1 MEIIMT
7 DEKKNFYRAVATLVI
22 PLALQNL
29 INVGVS
35 AADVF
40 MLGLVGEKE
49 LAGCSLAGQVQYIMT
64 LIFFGLSSGAS
75 VLIAQYWGK
84 GDIKAIERI
93 LGISVKIGLCV
104 SIVFTAVTYAF
115 PWQLMGLLTNDPEVM
130 AQGVM
135 YMRIVC
141 LSYVISSMTM
151 VYLNTMRSIERV
163 VISTGTYLV
172 SLMVNVVLNAVFI
185 FGLFN
190 VPAMGIQGAA
200 LATVIAR
207 ITEFVIVIV
216 YDRRFNPIFR
226 FNLSFFKTDSL
237 LFKDYIRFSLPV
249 VCNELMWGSG
259 CAVITAIIGHLG
271 SSMTAANSAAQ
282 VARQLAVVLSL
293 GIANATAIMIG
304 KVIGEGKM
312 ELAREY
318 GSRFVKLGLIF
329 GAVGTIVILIT
340 RPILLATMSLTAT
353 AENYLSLMMF
363 VMSYFVFFQSYNT
376 LLVVGVFRAGG
387 DTKFGLFLDVGF
399 MWCIAIA
406 AGAIAA
412 FVFDAPPML
421 VYVLLLSDEVIKVP
435 FSTLRYKQKK
445 WLNNVT
451 R

>member
-1 MEIIMT
+1 MRQ
-7 DEKKNFYRAVATLVI
+7 DLKGFYRAVATLVI

-40 MLGLVGEKE
+40 MLGMVGEKA
-49 LAGCSLAGQVQYIMT
+49 LAASSLAGQVQYIMT

-84 GDIKAIERI
+84 GNLDAIKKV
-93 LGISVKIGLCV
+93 LGISVKIGLVV
-104 SIVFTAVTYAF
+104 SVLFTVVTYAF
-115 PWQLMGLLTNDPEVM
+115 PWQLMHLLTNDEEVM
-130 AQGVM
+130 ALGVK

-141 LSYVISSMTM
+141 WSYVISSMTM

-163 VISTGTYLV
+163 VISMGTYLV
-172 SLMVNVVLNAVFI
+172 SLIVNIVFNAIFI
-185 FGLFN
+185 FGLCGL
-190 VPAMGIQGAA
+190 PAMGIVGAA
-200 LATVIAR
+200 CATLLARVV
-207 ITEFVIVIV
+207 EFVIVVV
-216 YDRRFNPIFR
+216 YDRKFNPVCRFR
-226 FNLSFFKTDSL
+226 FSFFKKDEL
-237 LFKDYIRFSLPV
+237 LFKDYVKFSVPV

-282 VARQLAVVLSL
+282 VARQLAVVLAL

-318 GSRFVKLGLIF
+318 GTRFVRLSLIV
-329 GAVGTIVILIT
+329 GAIGSMVILIV
-340 RPILLATMSLTAT
+340 RPVLLTVMSLTPEAS
-353 AENYLSLMMF
+353 EYLSLMMF
-363 VMSYFVFFQSYNT
+363 VMTYFVFFQSYNT
-376 LLVVGVFRAGG
+376 VLVVGIFRAGG
-387 DTKFGLFLDVGF
+387 DTKFGLLIDVGF
-399 MWCIAIA
+399 MWGFSIT

-412 FVFDAPPML
+412 FVLKVPPML
-421 VYVLLLSDEVIKVP
+421 VYVLLLSDEVLKVP
-435 FSTLRYKQKK
+435 FSTLRYKQRR

>member
-1 MEIIMT
+1 MRQ
-7 DEKKNFYRAVATLVI
+7 DLKGFYRAVATLVI

-40 MLGLVGEKE
+40 MLGMVGEKA
-49 LAGCSLAGQVQYIMT
+49 LAASSLAGQVQYIMT

-84 GDIKAIERI
+84 GNLDAIKKV
-93 LGISVKIGLCV
+93 LGISVKIGLVV
-104 SIVFTAVTYAF
+104 SVLFTVVTYAF
-115 PWQLMGLLTNDPEVM
+115 PWQLMHLLTNDEEVM
-130 AQGVM
+130 ALGVK

-141 LSYVISSMTM
+141 WSYVISSMTM

-163 VISTGTYLV
+163 VISMGTYLV
-172 SLMVNVVLNAVFI
+172 SLIVNIVFNAIFI
-185 FGLFN
+185 FGLCGL
-190 VPAMGIQGAA
+190 PAMGIVGAA
-200 LATVIAR
+200 CATLLARVV
-207 ITEFVIVIV
+207 EFVIVVV
-216 YDRRFNPIFR
+216 YDRKFNQVFR
-226 FNLSFFKTDSL
+226 FSFSFFKKDEL
-237 LFKDYIRFSLPV
+237 LFKDYVKFSVPV

-282 VARQLAVVLSL
+282 VARQLAVVLAL

-318 GSRFVKLGLIF
+318 GTRFVRLSLIV
-329 GAVGTIVILIT
+329 GAIGSMVILIV
-340 RPILLATMSLTAT
+340 RPVLLAVMSLTPEAS
-353 AENYLSLMMF
+353 EYLSLMMF
-363 VMSYFVFFQSYNT
+363 VMTYFVFFQSYNT
-376 LLVVGVFRAGG
+376 VLVVGIFRAGG
-387 DTKFGLFLDVGF
+387 DTKFGLLIDVGF
-399 MWCIAIA
+399 MWGFSIT

-412 FVFDAPPML
+412 FVLKVPPML
-421 VYVLLLSDEVIKVP
+421 VYILLLSDEVLKVP
-435 FSTLRYKQKK
+435 FSTLRYKQRR

>member
-1 MEIIMT
+1 MRQ
-7 DEKKNFYRAVATLVI
+7 DLKGFYRAVATLVI

-40 MLGLVGEKE
+40 MLGMVGEKA
-49 LAGCSLAGQVQYIMT
+49 LAASSLAGQVQYIMT

-84 GDIKAIERI
+84 GNLDAIKKV
-93 LGISVKIGLCV
+93 LGISVKIGLVV
-104 SIVFTAVTYAF
+104 SVLFTVVTYAF
-115 PWQLMGLLTNDPEVM
+115 PWQLMHLLTNDEEVM
-130 AQGVM
+130 ALGVK

-141 LSYVISSMTM
+141 WSYVISSMTM

-163 VISTGTYLV
+163 VISMGTYLV
-172 SLMVNVVLNAVFI
+172 SLIVNIVFNAIFI
-185 FGLFN
+185 FGLCGL
-190 VPAMGIQGAA
+190 PAMGIVGAA
-200 LATVIAR
+200 CATLFAR
-207 ITEFVIVIV
+207 VVEFVIVVV
-216 YDRRFNPIFR
+216 YDRKFNPVFR
-226 FNLSFFKTDSL
+226 FSFSFFKKDEL
-237 LFKDYIRFSLPV
+237 LFKDYVKFSVPV

-282 VARQLAVVLSL
+282 VARQLAVVLAL

-318 GSRFVKLGLIF
+318 GTRFVRLSLIV
-329 GAVGTIVILIT
+329 GAIGSMVILIV
-340 RPILLATMSLTAT
+340 RPVLLAVMSLTPEAS
-353 AENYLSLMMF
+353 EYLSLMMF
-363 VMSYFVFFQSYNT
+363 VMTYFVFFQSYNT
-376 LLVVGVFRAGG
+376 VLVVGIFRAGG
-387 DTKFGLFLDVGF
+387 DTKFGLLIDVGF
-399 MWCIAIA
+399 MWGFSIT

-412 FVFDAPPML
+412 FVLKVPPML
-421 VYVLLLSDEVIKVP
+421 VYILLLSDEVLKVP
-435 FSTLRYKQKK
+435 FSTLRYKQRR

>member
-1 MEIIMT
+1 MRQ
-7 DEKKNFYRAVATLVI
+7 DLKGFYRAVATLVI

-40 MLGLVGEKE
+40 MLGMVGEKA
-49 LAGCSLAGQVQYIMT
+49 LAASSLAGQVQYIMT

-84 GDIKAIERI
+84 GNLDAIKKV
-93 LGISVKIGLCV
+93 LGISVKIGLVV
-104 SIVFTAVTYAF
+104 SVLFTVVTYAF
-115 PWQLMGLLTNDPEVM
+115 PWQLMHLLTNDEEVM
-130 AQGVM
+130 ALGVK

-141 LSYVISSMTM
+141 WSYVISSMTM

-163 VISTGTYLV
+163 VISMGTYLV
-172 SLMVNVVLNAVFI
+172 SLIVNIIFNAIFI
-185 FGLFN
+185 FGLCGL
-190 VPAMGIQGAA
+190 PAMGIVGAA
-200 LATVIAR
+200 CATFLARVV
-207 ITEFVIVIV
+207 EFIIVVV
-216 YDRRFNPIFR
+216 YDRRFNPVFR
-226 FNLSFFKTDSL
+226 FSFSFFKKDDL
-237 LFKDYIRFSLPV
+237 LFKDYVKFSVPV

-282 VARQLAVVLSL
+282 VARQLAVVLAL

-318 GSRFVKLGLIF
+318 GTRFVRLSLIV
-329 GAVGTIVILIT
+329 GAIGSIVILIV
-340 RPILLATMSLTAT
+340 RPVLLTVMSLTPEAS
-353 AENYLSLMMF
+353 EYLSLMMF
-363 VMSYFVFFQSYNT
+363 VMTYFVFFQSYNT
-376 LLVVGVFRAGG
+376 VLVVGIFRAGG
-387 DTKFGLFLDVGF
+387 DTKFGLLIDVGF
-399 MWCIAIA
+399 MWGFSII

-412 FVFDAPPML
+412 FVLKVPPML
-421 VYVLLLSDEVIKVP
+421 VYVLLLSDEVLKVP
-435 FSTLRYKQKK
+435 FSTLRYKQRR

>member
-1 MEIIMT
+1 MRQ
-7 DEKKNFYRAVATLVI
+7 DLKGFYRAVATLVI

-40 MLGLVGEKE
+40 MLGMVGEKA
-49 LAGCSLAGQVQYIMT
+49 LAASSLAGQVQYIMT

-84 GDIKAIERI
+84 GNLDAIKKV
-93 LGISVKIGLCV
+93 LGISVKIGLVV
-104 SIVFTAVTYAF
+104 SVLFTVVTYAF
-115 PWQLMGLLTNDPEVM
+115 PWQLMHLLTNDEEVM
-130 AQGVM
+130 ALGVK

-141 LSYVISSMTM
+141 WSYVISSMTM

-163 VISTGTYLV
+163 VISMGTYLV
-172 SLMVNVVLNAVFI
+172 SLIVNIVFNAIFI
-185 FGLFN
+185 FGLCGL
-190 VPAMGIQGAA
+190 PAMGIIGAA
-200 LATVIAR
+200 CATLLARVV
-207 ITEFVIVIV
+207 EFVIVVV
-216 YDRRFNPIFR
+216 YDRKFNQVFR
-226 FNLSFFKTDSL
+226 FSFSFFKKDEL
-237 LFKDYIRFSLPV
+237 LFKDYVKFSVPV

-282 VARQLAVVLSL
+282 VARQLAVVLAL

-318 GSRFVKLGLIF
+318 GTRFVRLSLIV
-329 GAVGTIVILIT
+329 GAIGSMVILIV
-340 RPILLATMSLTAT
+340 RPVLLTVMSLTPEAS
-353 AENYLSLMMF
+353 EYLSLMMF
-363 VMSYFVFFQSYNT
+363 VMTYFVFFQSYNT
-376 LLVVGVFRAGG
+376 VLVVGIFRAGG
-387 DTKFGLFLDVGF
+387 DTKFGLLIDVGF
-399 MWCIAIA
+399 MWGFSIT

-412 FVFDAPPML
+412 FVMKVPPML
-421 VYVLLLSDEVIKVP
+421 VYVLLLSDEVLKVP
-435 FSTLRYKQKK
+435 FSTLRYKQRR

>member
-1 MEIIMT
+1 MRQ
-7 DEKKNFYRAVATLVI
+7 DLKGFYRAVATLVI

-40 MLGLVGEKE
+40 MLGMVGEKA
-49 LAGCSLAGQVQYIMT
+49 LAASSLAGQVQYIMT

-84 GDIKAIERI
+84 GNLDAIKKV
-93 LGISVKIGLCV
+93 LGISVKIGLVV
-104 SIVFTAVTYAF
+104 SVLFTVVTYAF
-115 PWQLMGLLTNDPEVM
+115 PWQLMHLLTNDEEVM
-130 AQGVM
+130 ALGVK

-141 LSYVISSMTM
+141 WSYVISSMTM

-163 VISTGTYLV
+163 VISMGTYLV
-172 SLMVNVVLNAVFI
+172 SLIVNIVFNAIFI
-185 FGLFN
+185 FGLCGL
-190 VPAMGIQGAA
+190 PAMGIVGAA
-200 LATVIAR
+200 CATLLARVV
-207 ITEFVIVIV
+207 EFVIVVV
-216 YDRRFNPIFR
+216 YDRKFNSVFR
-226 FNLSFFKTDSL
+226 FSFSFFKKDEL
-237 LFKDYIRFSLPV
+237 LFKDYVKFSVPV

-282 VARQLAVVLSL
+282 VARQLAVVLAL

-318 GSRFVKLGLIF
+318 GTRFVRLSLIV
-329 GAVGTIVILIT
+329 GAIGSMVILIV
-340 RPILLATMSLTAT
+340 RPVLLAVMSLTPEAS
-353 AENYLSLMMF
+353 EYLSLMMF
-363 VMSYFVFFQSYNT
+363 VMTYFVFFQSYNT
-376 LLVVGVFRAGG
+376 VLVVGIFRAGG
-387 DTKFGLFLDVGF
+387 DTKFGLLIDVGF
-399 MWCIAIA
+399 MWGFSIT

-412 FVFDAPPML
+412 FVLKVPPML
-421 VYVLLLSDEVIKVP
+421 VYVLLLSDEVLKVP
-435 FSTLRYKQKK
+435 FSTLRYKQRR

>member
-1 MEIIMT
+1 MRQ
-7 DEKKNFYRAVATLVI
+7 DLKGFYRAVATLVI

-40 MLGLVGEKE
+40 MLGMVGEKA
-49 LAGCSLAGQVQYIMT
+49 LAASSLAGQVQYIMT

-84 GDIKAIERI
+84 GNLDAIKKV
-93 LGISVKIGLCV
+93 LGISVKIGLVV
-104 SIVFTAVTYAF
+104 SVLFTVVTYAF
-115 PWQLMGLLTNDPEVM
+115 PWQLMHLLTNDEEVM
-130 AQGVM
+130 ALGVK

-141 LSYVISSMTM
+141 WSYVISSMTM

-163 VISTGTYLV
+163 VISMGTYLV
-172 SLMVNVVLNAVFI
+172 SLIVNIVFNAIFI
-185 FGLFN
+185 FGLCGL
-190 VPAMGIQGAA
+190 PAMGIVGAA
-200 LATVIAR
+200 CATLLARVV
-207 ITEFVIVIV
+207 EFVIVVV
-216 YDRRFNPIFR
+216 YDRKLNPVFR
-226 FNLSFFKTDSL
+226 FSFSFFKKDEL
-237 LFKDYIRFSLPV
+237 LFKDYVKFSVPV

-282 VARQLAVVLSL
+282 VARQLAVVLAL

-318 GSRFVKLGLIF
+318 GTRFVRLSLIV
-329 GAVGTIVILIT
+329 GAIGSMVILIV
-340 RPILLATMSLTAT
+340 RPVLLAVMSLTPEAS
-353 AENYLSLMMF
+353 EYLSLMMF
-363 VMSYFVFFQSYNT
+363 VMTYFVFFQSYNT
-376 LLVVGVFRAGG
+376 VLVVGIFRAGG
-387 DTKFGLFLDVGF
+387 DTKFGLLIDVGF
-399 MWCIAIA
+399 MWGFSIT

-412 FVFDAPPML
+412 FVLKVPPML
-421 VYVLLLSDEVIKVP
+421 VYVLLLSDEVLKVP
-435 FSTLRYKQKK
+435 FSTLRYKQRR

>member
-1 MEIIMT
+1 MT

>member
-1 MEIIMT
+1 MRQ
-7 DEKKNFYRAVATLVI
+7 DLKGFYRAVATLVI

-40 MLGLVGEKE
+40 MLGMVGEKA
-49 LAGCSLAGQVQYIMT
+49 LAASSLAGQVQYIMT

-84 GDIKAIERI
+84 GNLDAIKKV
-93 LGISVKIGLCV
+93 LGISVKIGLVV
-104 SIVFTAVTYAF
+104 SVLFTVVTYAF
-115 PWQLMGLLTNDPEVM
+115 PWQLMHLLTNDEEVM
-130 AQGVM
+130 ALGVK

-141 LSYVISSMTM
+141 WSYVISSMTM

-163 VISTGTYLV
+163 VISMGTYLV
-172 SLMVNVVLNAVFI
+172 SLIVNIVFNAIFI
-185 FGLFN
+185 FGLCGL
-190 VPAMGIQGAA
+190 PAMGIVGAA
-200 LATVIAR
+200 CATLLARVV
-207 ITEFVIVIV
+207 EFVIVVV
-216 YDRRFNPIFR
+216 YDRKFNPVFR
-226 FNLSFFKTDSL
+226 FSFSFFKKDEL
-237 LFKDYIRFSLPV
+237 LFKDYVKFSVPV

-282 VARQLAVVLSL
+282 VARQLAVVLAL

-318 GSRFVKLGLIF
+318 GTRFVRLSLIV
-329 GAVGTIVILIT
+329 GAIGSMVILIV
-340 RPILLATMSLTAT
+340 RPVL
-353 AENYLSLMMF
+353 LSLMMF
-363 VMSYFVFFQSYNT
+363 VMTYFVFFQSYNT
-376 LLVVGVFRAGG
+376 VLVVGIFRAGG
-387 DTKFGLFLDVGF
+387 DTKFGLLIDVGF
-399 MWCIAIA
+399 MWGFSIT

-412 FVFDAPPML
+412 FVLKVPPML
-421 VYVLLLSDEVIKVP
+421 VYVLLLSDEVLKVP
-435 FSTLRYKQKK
+435 FSTLRYKQRR

>member
-1 MEIIMT
+1 MRQ
-7 DEKKNFYRAVATLVI
+7 DLKGFYRAVATLVI

-40 MLGLVGEKE
+40 MLGMVGEKA
-49 LAGCSLAGQVQYIMT
+49 LAASSLAGQVQYIMT

-84 GDIKAIERI
+84 GNLDAIKKV
-93 LGISVKIGLCV
+93 LGISVKIGLVV
-104 SIVFTAVTYAF
+104 SVLFTVVTYAF
-115 PWQLMGLLTNDPEVM
+115 PWQLMHLLTNDEEVM
-130 AQGVM
+130 ALGVK

-141 LSYVISSMTM
+141 WSYVISSMTM

-163 VISTGTYLV
+163 VISMGTYLV
-172 SLMVNVVLNAVFI
+172 SLIVNIVFNAIFI
-185 FGLFN
+185 FGLCGL
-190 VPAMGIQGAA
+190 PAMGIVGAA
-200 LATVIAR
+200 CATLLARVV
-207 ITEFVIVIV
+207 EFVIVVV
-216 YDRRFNPIFR
+216 YDRKFNPVFR
-226 FNLSFFKTDSL
+226 FSFPFFKKDEL
-237 LFKDYIRFSLPV
+237 LFKDYVKFSVPV

-282 VARQLAVVLSL
+282 VARQLAVVLAL

-318 GSRFVKLGLIF
+318 GTRFVRLSLIV
-329 GAVGTIVILIT
+329 GAIGSMVILIV
-340 RPILLATMSLTAT
+340 RPVLLAVMSLTPEAS
-353 AENYLSLMMF
+353 EYLSLMMF
-363 VMSYFVFFQSYNT
+363 VMTYFVFFQSYNT
-376 LLVVGVFRAGG
+376 VLVVGIFRAGG
-387 DTKFGLFLDVGF
+387 DTKFGLLIDVGF
-399 MWCIAIA
+399 MWGFSIT

-412 FVFDAPPML
+412 FVLKVPPML
-421 VYVLLLSDEVIKVP
+421 VYVLLLSDEVLKVP
-435 FSTLRYKQKK
+435 FSTLRYKQRR

>member
-1 MEIIMT
+1 MRQ
-7 DEKKNFYRAVATLVI
+7 DLKGFYRAVATLVI

-40 MLGLVGEKE
+40 MLGMVGEKA
-49 LAGCSLAGQVQYIMT
+49 LAASSLAGQVQYIMT

-84 GDIKAIERI
+84 GNLDAIKKV
-93 LGISVKIGLCV
+93 LGISVKIGLVV
-104 SIVFTAVTYAF
+104 SVLFTVVTYAF
-115 PWQLMGLLTNDPEVM
+115 PWQLMHLLTNDEEVM
-130 AQGVM
+130 ALGVK

-141 LSYVISSMTM
+141 WSYVISSMTM

-163 VISTGTYLV
+163 VISMGTYLV
-172 SLMVNVVLNAVFI
+172 SLIVNIVFNAIFI
-185 FGLFN
+185 FGLCGL
-190 VPAMGIQGAA
+190 PAMGIVGAA
-200 LATVIAR
+200 CATLLARVV
-207 ITEFVIVIV
+207 EFVIVVV
-216 YDRRFNPIFR
+216 YDRKFNQVFR
-226 FNLSFFKTDSL
+226 FSFSFFKKDEL
-237 LFKDYIRFSLPV
+237 LFKDYVKFSVPV

-282 VARQLAVVLSL
+282 VARQLAVVLAL

-318 GSRFVKLGLIF
+318 GTRFVRLSLIV
-329 GAVGTIVILIT
+329 GAIGSMVILIV
-340 RPILLATMSLTAT
+340 RPVLLAVMSLTPEAS
-353 AENYLSLMMF
+353 EYLSLMMF
-363 VMSYFVFFQSYNT
+363 VMTYFVFFQSYNT
-376 LLVVGVFRAGG
+376 VLVVGIFRAGG
-387 DTKFGLFLDVGF
+387 DTKFGLLIDVGF
-399 MWCIAIA
+399 MWGFSIT

-412 FVFDAPPML
+412 FVLKVPPML
-421 VYVLLLSDEVIKVP
+421 VYVLLLSDEVLKVP
-435 FSTLRYKQKK
+435 FSTLRYKQRR

>member
-1 MEIIMT
+1 MRQ
-7 DEKKNFYRAVATLVI
+7 DLKGFYRAVATLVI

-40 MLGLVGEKE
+40 MLGMVGEKA
-49 LAGCSLAGQVQYIMT
+49 LAASSLAGQVQYIMT

-84 GDIKAIERI
+84 GNLDAIKKV
-93 LGISVKIGLCV
+93 LGISVKIGLVV
-104 SIVFTAVTYAF
+104 SVLFTVVTYAF
-115 PWQLMGLLTNDPEVM
+115 PWQLMHLLTNDEEVM
-130 AQGVM
+130 ALGVK

-141 LSYVISSMTM
+141 WSYVISSMTM

-163 VISTGTYLV
+163 VISMGTYLV
-172 SLMVNVVLNAVFI
+172 SLIVNIVFNAIFI
-185 FGLFN
+185 FGLCGL
-190 VPAMGIQGAA
+190 PAMGIVGAA
-200 LATVIAR
+200 CATLLARVV
-207 ITEFVIVIV
+207 EFVIVVV
-216 YDRRFNPIFR
+216 YDIKFNPVFR
-226 FNLSFFKTDSL
+226 FSFSFFKKDEL
-237 LFKDYIRFSLPV
+237 LFKDYVKFSVPV

-282 VARQLAVVLSL
+282 VARQLAVVLAL

-318 GSRFVKLGLIF
+318 GTRFVRLSLIV
-329 GAVGTIVILIT
+329 GAIGSMVILIV
-340 RPILLATMSLTAT
+340 RPVLLAVMSLTPEAS
-353 AENYLSLMMF
+353 EYLSLMMF
-363 VMSYFVFFQSYNT
+363 VMTYFVFFQSYNT
-376 LLVVGVFRAGG
+376 VLVVGIFRAGG
-387 DTKFGLFLDVGF
+387 DTKFGLLIDVGF
-399 MWCIAIA
+399 MWGFSIT

-412 FVFDAPPML
+412 FVLKVPPML
-421 VYVLLLSDEVIKVP
+421 VYVLLLSDEVLKVP
-435 FSTLRYKQKK
+435 FSTLRYKQRR

>member
-1 MEIIMT
+1 MRQ
-7 DEKKNFYRAVATLVI
+7 DLKGFYRAVATLVI

-40 MLGLVGEKE
+40 MLGMVGEKA
-49 LAGCSLAGQVQYIMT
+49 LAASSLAGQVQYIMT

-84 GDIKAIERI
+84 GNLDAIKKV
-93 LGISVKIGLCV
+93 LGISVKIGLVV
-104 SIVFTAVTYAF
+104 SVLFTVVTYAF
-115 PWQLMGLLTNDPEVM
+115 PWQLMHLLTNDEEVM
-130 AQGVM
+130 ALGVK

-141 LSYVISSMTM
+141 WSYVISSMTM

-163 VISTGTYLV
+163 VISMGTYLV
-172 SLMVNVVLNAVFI
+172 SLIVNIVFNAIFI
-185 FGLFN
+185 FGLCGL
-190 VPAMGIQGAA
+190 PAMGIVGAA
-200 LATVIAR
+200 CATLLARVV
-207 ITEFVIVIV
+207 EFVIVVV
-216 YDRRFNPIFR
+216 YDRKFNSVFR
-226 FNLSFFKTDSL
+226 FSFSFFKKDEL
-237 LFKDYIRFSLPV
+237 LFKDYVKFSVPV

-282 VARQLAVVLSL
+282 VARQLAVVLAL

-318 GSRFVKLGLIF
+318 GTRFVRLSLIV
-329 GAVGTIVILIT
+329 GAIGSMVILIV
-340 RPILLATMSLTAT
+340 RPVLLAVMSLTPEAS
-353 AENYLSLMMF
+353 EYLSLMMF
-363 VMSYFVFFQSYNT
+363 VMTYFVFFQSYNT
-376 LLVVGVFRAGG
+376 VLVVGIFRAGG
-387 DTKFGLFLDVGF
+387 DTKFGLLIDVGF
-399 MWCIAIA
+399 MWGFSIT

-412 FVFDAPPML
+412 FVLKVPPML
-421 VYVLLLSDEVIKVP
+421 VYILLLSDEVLKVP
-435 FSTLRYKQKK
+435 FSTLRYKQRR

>member
-1 MEIIMT
+1 MRQ
-7 DEKKNFYRAVATLVI
+7 DLKGFYRAVATLVI

-40 MLGLVGEKE
+40 MLGMVGEKA
-49 LAGCSLAGQVQYIMT
+49 LAASSLAGQVQYIMT

-84 GDIKAIERI
+84 GNLDAIKKV
-93 LGISVKIGLCV
+93 LGISVKIGLVV
-104 SIVFTAVTYAF
+104 SVLFTVVTYAF
-115 PWQLMGLLTNDPEVM
+115 PWQLMHLLTNDEEVM
-130 AQGVM
+130 ALGVK

-141 LSYVISSMTM
+141 WSYVISSMTM

-163 VISTGTYLV
+163 VISMGTYLV
-172 SLMVNVVLNAVFI
+172 SLIVNIVFNAIFI
-185 FGLFN
+185 FGLCGL
-190 VPAMGIQGAA
+190 PAMGIVGAA
-200 LATVIAR
+200 CATLLARVV
-207 ITEFVIVIV
+207 EFVIVVV
-216 YDRRFNPIFR
+216 YDREFNPVFR
-226 FNLSFFKTDSL
+226 FSFSFFKKDEL
-237 LFKDYIRFSLPV
+237 LFKDYVKFSVPV

-282 VARQLAVVLSL
+282 VARQLAVVLAL

-318 GSRFVKLGLIF
+318 GTRFVRLSLIV
-329 GAVGTIVILIT
+329 GAIGSMVILIV
-340 RPILLATMSLTAT
+340 RPVLLAVMSLTPEAS
-353 AENYLSLMMF
+353 EYLSLMMF
-363 VMSYFVFFQSYNT
+363 VMTYFVFFQSYNT
-376 LLVVGVFRAGG
+376 VLVVGIFRAGG
-387 DTKFGLFLDVGF
+387 DTKFGLLIDVGF
-399 MWCIAIA
+399 MWGFSIT

-412 FVFDAPPML
+412 FVLKVPPML
-421 VYVLLLSDEVIKVP
+421 VYVLLLSDEVLKVP
-435 FSTLRYKQKK
+435 FSTLRYKQRR